1 MHLGEDELWVGV
13 RALMVRNM
21 SGPYTLALL
30 DRPVWT
36 RLVHTIHVLS
46 F

>member
-1 MHLGEDELWVGV
+1 MVTDEAIKLGV

-21 SGPYTLALL
+21 FGPYTLALL